1 MKHHK
6 AFTLTELLVV
16 ISIIAVLATIALPN
30 LLRAAEL
37 ARRAVCAN
45 NLSSIAKA
53 MTDYATAYD
62 NWYPSLYVEDHE
74 GQAGVGAGMGNPDYA
89 YKGNSCN
96 MYVLIR
102 LEMISQAA
110 FICPSTEHDVN
121 PLGNPSGTPPDD
133 DFRHYEN
140 LSYSFH
146 AQRAG
151 HTSKIARPIST
162 ISPSGMAMLA
172 DRTPISGNDCWADS
186 GAGWYYG
193 APEAMP
199 GLPEGGLDK
208 YKQNSFNHNQ
218 DGQNVVFL
226 NSSCRFVTTP
236 RVGVNEDNIWS
247 WAAPGET
254 PDAEGRRWGA
264 VDQGTIGDKLRL
276 ASPANDSDSM
286 LFP

>member
-6 AFTLTELLVV
+6 AFTLTELLIV
-16 ISIIAVLATIALPN
+16 ISIISVLATIAVPN

-37 ARRAVCAN
+37 ARRAVCGN
-45 NLSSIAKA
+45 YLSAISKGMA
-53 MTDYATAYD
+53 DYATAYD
-62 NWYPSLYVEDHE
+62 NWYPSLYQRDRE
-74 GQAGVGAGMGNPDYA
+74 GQAAVGAVVDDPDYA

-96 MYVLIR
+96 MYVLVR

-110 FICPSTEHDVN
+110 FICPSTEHEVN

-151 HTSKIARPIST
+151 YTSKIARPIST

-172 DRTPISGNDCWADS
+172 DRTPISGNDCWADA
-186 GAGWYYG
+186 GGWYYA
-193 APEAMP
+193 APETMP

-226 NSSCRFVTTP
+226 NSSCRFVDTP
-236 RVGVNEDNIWS
+236 RVGVKEDNIWS
-247 WAAPGET
+247 WADNAVS
-254 PDAEGRRWGA
+254 PDGYKWGA

-276 ASPANDSDSM
+276 ASPANDSDSL